1 MIKGK
6 DLKRGIT
13 KKIHE
18 NFKEKVLNSE
28 AQQDFKESYFFVYF
42 ETFERE
48 SYSNTNDYVNYG
60 VVVQYQKADKNSLM
74 EIGDKLSEIF
84 NYSLKIDDL
93 YLLITNNS
101 WYIEDNALFFTFEL
115 GFYVDKLKKEINYEL
130 MQELYMK
137 YERVDM
143 VSLI

>member
-101 WYIEDNALFFTFEL
+101 WYIEDNALFFIFEL
-115 GFYVDKLKKEINYEL
+115 GFYVDKLKKDINYEL

-137 YERVDM
+137 YERGD
-143 VSLI
+143 ING

>member
-6 DLKRGIT
+6 DLKRGIV
-13 KKIHE
+13 KIIHE
-18 NFKEKVLNSE
+18 NFKVKVLNSE
-28 AQQDFKESYFFVYF
+28 ATQDFKESYFFVYF

-74 EIGDKLSEIF
+74 EIGDKLSEVF

-115 GFYVDKLKKEINYEL
+115 GFYVDKLKKDINYEL

-137 YERVDM
+137 YERGD
-143 VSLI
+143 ING

>member
-84 NYSLKIDDL
+84 NYSLKINDL

-115 GFYVDKLKKEINYEL
+115 GFYVDKLKKDINYEL

-137 YERVDM
+137 YERRD
-143 VSLI
+143 ING

>member
-6 DLKRGIT
+6 DLKRGIVN
-13 KKIHE
+13 KIHE

-74 EIGDKLSEIF
+74 EIGDKLSEMF

-115 GFYVDKLKKEINYEL
+115 GFYVDKLKKDINYEL

-137 YERVDM
+137 YERGD
-143 VSLI
+143 ING

>member
-101 WYIEDNALFFTFEL
+101 WYIEDNALFFAFEL
-115 GFYVDKLKKEINYEL
+115 GFYVDKFKKDINYEL

-137 YERVDM
+137 YERGD
-143 VSLI
+143 ING

>member
-28 AQQDFKESYFFVYF
+28 AQQDFKEPYFFVYF

-48 SYSNTNDYVNYG
+48 SYSNTNDYVSYG

-101 WYIEDNALFFTFEL
+101 WYIEDNSLFFTFEL
-115 GFYVDKLKKEINYEL
+115 GFYVDKLKNAVNYDLMKEL
-130 MQELYMK
+130 QMK
-137 YERVDM
+137 YERGD
-143 VSLI
+143 ING

>member
-101 WYIEDNALFFTFEL
+101 WYIEDNTLFFTFEL

-137 YERVDM
+137 YERGD
-143 VSLI
+143 ING

>member
-6 DLKRGIT
+6 ELKRGIT

-28 AQQDFKESYFFVYF
+28 AKQDFKEPYFFVYF

-48 SYSNTNDYVNYG
+48 SYSNTNDYLSYG
-60 VVVQYQKADKNSLM
+60 VVVQYQKADKNELM

-84 NYSLKIDDL
+84 NYSLKIEDL
-93 YLLITNNS
+93 YILITRNS
-101 WYIEDNALFFTFEL
+101 WEIEENTLFFNFDL
-115 GFYVDKLKKEINYEL
+115 GFYMDKLKNTVNYKL
-130 MQELYMK
+130 MKVLQMK
-137 YERVDM
+137 YERGD
-143 VSLI
+143 ING

>member
-60 VVVQYQKADKNSLM
+60 VVIQYQKADKNSLM
-74 EIGDKLSEIF
+74 EIGDRLSEIF
-84 NYSLKIDDL
+84 NYSLKIEDL

-115 GFYVDKLKKEINYEL
+115 GFYVDKLKKDINYEL
-130 MQELYMK
+130 MQEQYMK
-137 YERVDM
+137 YERGD
-143 VSLI
+143 ING

>member
-18 NFKEKVLNSE
+18 NFKAKVLNSE

-84 NYSLKIDDL
+84 NYSVKIDDL

-101 WYIEDNALFFTFEL
+101 WYIEDNSLFFTFEL
-115 GFYVDKLKKEINYEL
+115 GFYVDKLKNVVNYEL
-130 MQELYMK
+130 MKELQMK
-137 YERVDM
+137 YERGD
-143 VSLI
+143 ING

>member
-74 EIGDKLSEIF
+74 EIGDKLSGIF

-115 GFYVDKLKKEINYEL
+115 GFYVDKLKNVVNYEL
-130 MQELYMK
+130 MKELQMK
-137 YERVDM
+137 YERGD
-143 VSLI
+143 ING

>member
-48 SYSNTNDYVNYG
+48 SYSNTNDFVNYG

-74 EIGDKLSEIF
+74 ETGDKLSEIF

-115 GFYVDKLKKEINYEL
+115 GFYVDKLKNAVNYEL
-130 MQELYMK
+130 MKELQMK
-137 YERVDM
+137 YERGD
-143 VSLI
+143 ING

>member
-6 DLKRGIT
+6 DLKRGII

-84 NYSLKIDDL
+84 NYSLKIEDL

-115 GFYVDKLKKEINYEL
+115 GFYVDKLKKDINYEL
-130 MQELYMK
+130 MKELYMK
-137 YERVDM
+137 YERGD
-143 VSLI
+143 ING

>member
-115 GFYVDKLKKEINYEL
+115 GFYVDKLKNVVNYEL
-130 MQELYMK
+130 MKELQMK
-137 YERVDM
+137 YERGD
-143 VSLI
+143 ING

>member
-6 DLKRGIT
+6 DLKRGII

-18 NFKEKVLNSE
+18 NFKVKVLNSE

-60 VVVQYQKADKNSLM
+60 VVVQYQKADKNTLM

-115 GFYVDKLKKEINYEL
+115 GFYVDKLKNVVNYEL
-130 MQELYMK
+130 MKELQIK
-137 YERVDM
+137 YERGD
-143 VSLI
+143 ING

>member
-6 DLKRGIT
+6 DLKRGII

-28 AQQDFKESYFFVYF
+28 ATQDFKESYFFVYF

-101 WYIEDNALFFTFEL
+101 WYIEDNSLFFTFEL
-115 GFYVDKLKKEINYEL
+115 GFYVDKLKKDINYEL

-137 YERVDM
+137 YERGD
-143 VSLI
+143 ING

>member
-28 AQQDFKESYFFVYF
+28 AQQDFNESYFFVYF

-48 SYSNTNDYVNYG
+48 SYSNTSDYVNYG

-74 EIGDKLSEIF
+74 EIGDRLSEIF

-115 GFYVDKLKKEINYEL
+115 GFYVDKLKNAVNYEL
-130 MQELYMK
+130 MKELQMK
-137 YERVDM
+137 YERGD
-143 VSLI
+143 ING

>member
-6 DLKRGIT
+6 DIKRGIT

-93 YLLITNNS
+93 YLLITDNS

-115 GFYVDKLKKEINYEL
+115 GFYVDKLKNVVNYEL
-130 MQELYMK
+130 MKELQMK
-137 YERVDM
+137 YERGD
-143 VSLI
+143 ING

>member
-18 NFKEKVLNSE
+18 NFKEKVLKSE
-28 AQQDFKESYFFVYF
+28 EQYDLGEPYFFVYF

-130 MQELYMK
+130 MKELYMK
-137 YERVDM
+137 YERGD
-143 VSLI
+143 ING

>member
-6 DLKRGIT
+6 DLKRGII

-18 NFKEKVLNSE
+18 NFKVKVLNSE

-101 WYIEDNALFFTFEL
+101 WYIEDNSLFFTFEL
-115 GFYVDKLKKEINYEL
+115 GFYVDKLKKDINYEL

-137 YERVDM
+137 YERGD
-143 VSLI
+143 ING

>member
-1 MIKGK
+1 MIRGK

-18 NFKEKVLNSE
+18 NFKEKVLKSE

-84 NYSLKIDDL
+84 NYSLKIDNL

-101 WYIEDNALFFTFEL
+101 WYIEDNSLFFTFEL
-115 GFYVDKLKKEINYEL
+115 GFYVDKLKNAVNYEL
-130 MQELYMK
+130 MKELQMK
-137 YERVDM
+137 YERGD
-143 VSLI
+143 ING

>member
-6 DLKRGIT
+6 DLKRGII

-18 NFKEKVLNSE
+18 NFKTKVLNSE

-101 WYIEDNALFFTFEL
+101 WYIEDNSLVFTFEL
-115 GFYVDKLKKEINYEL
+115 GFYVDKLKNAVNYDLMKEL
-130 MQELYMK
+130 QMK
-137 YERVDM
+137 YERGD
-143 VSLI
+143 ING

>member
-6 DLKRGIT
+6 DLKRGIVN
-13 KKIHE
+13 KIHE
-18 NFKEKVLNSE
+18 NFKGKVLNSE
-28 AQQDFKESYFFVYF
+28 AQQDFKESCFFVYF

-74 EIGDKLSEIF
+74 EIGDRLSEIF

-93 YLLITNNS
+93 YILITNNS
-101 WYIEDNALFFTFEL
+101 WYIEDNSLFFTFEL
-115 GFYVDKLKKEINYEL
+115 GFYVDKLKKDINYEL

-137 YERVDM
+137 YERGD
-143 VSLI
+143 ING

>member
-6 DLKRGIT
+6 DLKRGII

-18 NFKEKVLNSE
+18 NFKVKVLNSE

-60 VVVQYQKADKNSLM
+60 VVVQYQKTDKNTLM

-93 YLLITNNS
+93 YFLITNNS

-115 GFYVDKLKKEINYEL
+115 GFYVDKLKNVVNYEL
-130 MQELYMK
+130 MKELQMK
-137 YERVDM
+137 YERGD
-143 VSLI
+143 ING